1 MTRRDLSSYRKF
13 KKAYK
18 TATTVHILRD
28 FSRSKDTG
36 AKARHLNI
44 AIARA
49 QYLKKYL

>member
-1 MTRRDLSSYRKF
+1 MSRRDLSSYRKF
-13 KKAYK
+13 KKSYR

-36 AKARHLNI
+36 AKARHLNL

-49 QYLKKYL
+49 YFLKKYL

>member
-1 MTRRDLSSYRKF
+1 MSRRDLSSYRKF
-13 KKAYK
+13 KKAYV
-18 TATTVHILRD
+18 TENNVAILRE

-36 AKARHLNI
+36 AKARHLNL

>member
-1 MTRRDLSSYRKF
+1 MSRRDLSSYRKF

-18 TATTVHILRD
+18 TVNNVAILRD
-28 FSRSKDTG
+28 FSRYNDTG
-36 AKARHLNI
+36 AKARHLNL